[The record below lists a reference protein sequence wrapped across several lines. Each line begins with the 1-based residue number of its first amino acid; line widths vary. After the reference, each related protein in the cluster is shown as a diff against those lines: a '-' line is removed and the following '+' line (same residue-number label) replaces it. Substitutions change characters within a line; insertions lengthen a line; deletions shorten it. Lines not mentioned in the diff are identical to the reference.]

1 MIIKH
6 SPKQTSVGVPRRH
19 DFCVGCHG
27 ESDMRLLYILAVVAL
42 LAAIVG
48 CSKQTPPQSS
58 QSQQL
63 GLHIAHPPTGAEPCA
78 FMIILTNSQPPP
90 MRSLIAITKTMKYEW
105 HKVAD
110 DGTAST
116 VRGVVPTEIY
126 EAVLTEWRTMSG
138 RSGVDSKSEQAVYVG
153 SVDGAHPPQV
163 QRLLDQLSK

>member
-1 MIIKH
+1 
-6 SPKQTSVGVPRRH
+6 
-19 DFCVGCHG
+19 
-27 ESDMRLLYILAVVAL
+27 MRLFNILGVVAL
-42 LAAIVG
+42 TVVMFG
-48 CSKQTPPQSS
+48 CSKQTQPQSG
-58 QSQQL
+58 QSQQP
-63 GLHIAHPPTGAEPCA
+63 GLHIGPPPTGAEPYT

-105 HKVAD
+105 HKVAN

-163 QRLLDQLSK
+163 QRLLDELSK